1 MATQP
6 LTVRFQRDGKWVQ
19 AYCIEVDLL
28 ATASTRAGAKRALL
42 NVLWDYWLHLNSL
55 SPAERE
61 TPPLAQHYEIL
72 RERLLP
78 TMAEFG
84 KQRLDHAVR
93 PNNRLYDKMF
103 HVSAQA

>member
-1 MATQP
+1 MMTTKR
-6 LTVRFQRDGKWVQ
+6 LTVRFERDGKWIQ
-19 AYCIEVDLL
+19 AYCVEVDLL

-42 NVLWDYWLHLNSL
+42 NVLWDYWLHLDSL
-55 SPAERE
+55 PPAERE

-84 KQRLDHAVR
+84 KERLDKAAKTD
-93 PNNRLYDKMF
+93 NRLYDKMF
-103 HVSAQA
+103 RVPA

>member
-1 MATQP
+1 MATQR
-6 LTVRFQRDGKWVQ
+6 LTVRFERDGKWIR
-19 AYCIEVDLL
+19 AYCVEVDLL

-42 NVLWDYWLHLNSL
+42 NVLWDYWLHLDSL
-55 SPAERE
+55 SPAERK

-84 KQRLDHAVR
+84 KGRLDKAAKTDS
-93 PNNRLYDKMF
+93 RLYDKMF
-103 HVSAQA
+103 RIPA